1 MQSPFTVVIICVLN
15 AHSVISV
22 PFMSVARQDSSSL
35 PFPPHEDIATCHFT
49 STVESPTQPWHGASL
64 YPTSGE
70 GQSIRN
76 GTSPIL
82 APSSLQEPTT
92 TSYPSTWK
100 RDATTFDNTTIAAA
114 ASAPPCSTVAEFDFR
129 GVRLSR
135 PLLRAM
141 EVSLHQ
147 GHYVLSFFSD
157 RVVDLIWLRSRNEQ
171 TLQTI
176 NRPREHTRNIG
187 TVYFTVTG
195 SADVK
200 FQFLFEC
207 RYPDC
212 GWASGEVALF
222 RIGRSGLGSLFVGA
236 SSRRTRFL
244 DEDVYQKSR
253 SWPFTRRKTT
263 TCQGNIGFTG

>member
-1 MQSPFTVVIICVLN
+1 MTLVIICVLSS
-15 AHSVISV
+15 HSVISS
-22 PFMSVARQDSSSL
+22 PLMSVARQDSSSL
-35 PFPPHEDIATCHFT
+35 PFPPQEDIATCRFT

-64 YPTSGE
+64 HPTSDQGE
-70 GQSIRN
+70 SIGN
-76 GTSPIL
+76 GTSSIL
-82 APSSLQEPTT
+82 APAFPQESTT
-92 TSYPSTWK
+92 ASYPSASK

-114 ASAPPCSTVAEFDFR
+114 ASAPPCSTVAEFVFR

-135 PLLRAM
+135 PLLRTI
-141 EVSLHQ
+141 EISLHQ

-157 RVVDLIWLRSRNEQ
+157 RVVELIWLISRNGQ
-171 TLQTI
+171 SLQKI
-176 NRPREHTRNIG
+176 NWPREHIRNLG

-222 RIGRSGLGSLFVGA
+222 RIGP
-236 SSRRTRFL
+236 
-244 DEDVYQKSR
+244 D
-253 SWPFTRRKTT
+253 
-263 TCQGNIGFTG
+263 